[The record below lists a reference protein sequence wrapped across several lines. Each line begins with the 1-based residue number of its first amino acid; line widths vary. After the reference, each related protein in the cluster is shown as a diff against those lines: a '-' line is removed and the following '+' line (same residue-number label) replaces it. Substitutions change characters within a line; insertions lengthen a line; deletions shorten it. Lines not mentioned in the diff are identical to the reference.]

1 MLFEKIFKYFAVMA
15 IVCTPMNIIQ
25 DFLIDSGADR
35 NLISQKD
42 LPDQCSGADRNLI
55 SQKDLPDQWIQYL
68 PQGAESETAL
78 KPSIAWGV
86 IWGWSILRFEGLSTS
101 HFIGS
106 ASQ

>member
-15 IVCTPMNIIQ
+15 TVCTPMNIIQ